1 VTSVTS
7 NDLGLLR
14 HPYSLVTDT
23 HRRNQTSV
31 QEKAKWTGQ
40 ACYISRGIDGWGAWT
55 GCPQNFL
62 LFDLKKK
69 HFGAAF
75 KLNLIKENCVNI
87 LSKNNKNTHY
97 CKRKQLTPYNGYAYA
112 ETVPRWAY
120 VSPSQE
126 LAPSSK
132 AFPGDVAVHVGPHH
146 V

>member
-1 VTSVTS
+1 MGGVHGRSVP
-7 NDLGLLR
+7 R
-14 HPYSLVTDT
+14 
-23 HRRNQTSV
+23 
-31 QEKAKWTGQ
+31 
-40 ACYISRGIDGWGAWT
+40 I
-55 GCPQNFL
+55 FL